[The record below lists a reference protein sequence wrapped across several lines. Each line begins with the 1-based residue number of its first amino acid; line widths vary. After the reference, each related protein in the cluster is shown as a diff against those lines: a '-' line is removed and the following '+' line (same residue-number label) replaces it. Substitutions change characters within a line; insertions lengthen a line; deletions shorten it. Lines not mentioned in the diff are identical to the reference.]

1 MWGLQVRMKR
11 GDHGFLPSKE
21 REVTIKTLSVLAML
35 CFFSGAAVAQ
45 TPDVREEAKAWLS
58 TVDAGNY
65 AESWEQ
71 AGEYFQEAMSQA
83 EWVEALNNVRA
94 PLGESLNRVV
104 TESTQHDSLPG
115 VPDGQYMILLF
126 DSQFEHLDPAIET
139 LTLVNEERE
148 WRVVGYFVRPGV

>member
-1 MWGLQVRMKR
+1 MRR
-11 GDHGFLPSKE
+11 GDHDFLPFKE
-21 REVTIKTLSVLAML
+21 REVTIKTLSVLGML
-35 CFFSGAAVAQ
+35 CLFSGAAVAQ
-45 TPDVREEAKAWLS
+45 TPDAREEAKAWLS

-104 TESTQHDSLPG
+104 TESTQNDSLPG

-139 LTLVNEERE
+139 LTLFNEERE
-148 WRVVGYFVRPGV
+148 WRVVGYYIRPGV

>member
-1 MWGLQVRMKR
+1 MRR
-11 GDHGFLPSKE
+11 GDDGFLPFKE

-35 CFFSGAAVAQ
+35 CLFSGAAVAQ
-45 TPDVREEAKAWLS
+45 TPDAREEAKAWLS

-148 WRVVGYFVRPGV
+148 WRVLGYYIRPGV